1 MRARPLGIA
10 LFSFAAF
17 FSSTAGAI
25 GYPPSISDF
34 TAHFT
39 PEQMACLSAA
49 ASNKDAILSALPVV
63 YGSPRQFGCDA
74 IAKWK
79 DLAASPGLNMAE
91 EFKTGMNFVQAVK
104 FLRYDLATSNNATNR
119 VQVVRDAIA
128 TVYGREP
135 TGPEMVT
142 LQKQI
147 AANQGW
153 YAGIVS
159 TETKKLNND
168 KAVRQDVIDR
178 AYLKGMGRK
187 ASAADHST
195 WASRP
200 EHFALL
206 VEAIRN
212 HLYSPAGAEDLK
224 QTVTRALAP
233 PAERGGRPSRVLSQ
247 KEIDA
252 AIAKFTPEKRI
263 FADMK

>member
-1 MRARPLGIA
+1 MRARPLSIA
-10 LFSFAAF
+10 LFSMGVFL
-17 FSSTAGAI
+17 SSTASAV
-25 GYPPSISDF
+25 GYPPSINDF

-39 PEQMACLSAA
+39 PEQLACLSAQIA
-49 ASNKDAILSALPVV
+49 NKDAFLSAMPVV
-63 YGSPRQFGCDA
+63 YGSPKSFSCDE

-79 DLAASPGLNMAE
+79 ELAASPGLNMAE

-104 FLRYDLATSNNATNR
+104 FLRYDLAKSNNATNR

-142 LQKQI
+142 LQQQI

-168 KAVRQDVIDR
+168 KAVRHDVIDR

-187 ASAADHST
+187 ATAADQST
-195 WASRP
+195 WISRP
-200 EHFALL
+200 EHFTLL
-206 VEAIRN
+206 VEAIRSY
-212 HLYSPAGAEDLK
+212 LYSPAGADDLK

-233 PAERGGRPSRVLSQ
+233 ASERGGRPNRMLTQ